1 MTSKVR
7 PSILR
12 TLLRTSRQPLPR
24 RIPTTNITPLRAL
37 YPSANTPLHRP
48 RTFTTSSTRSIDI
61 LPDADKPAHDVRE
74 AEPHEVLT
82 QATPLTENE
91 YAEKADKY
99 FDELVSTLE
108 QMQEQKGELD
118 VEYSVSQYKSS
129 CSLLRYMDKRDTT
142 REVGMRRDEMELNKV
157 EALPV
162 RPDLTEINT

>member
-1 MTSKVR
+1 MS
-7 PSILR
+7 
-12 TLLRTSRQPLPR
+12 
-24 RIPTTNITPLRAL
+24 
-37 YPSANTPLHRP
+37 
-48 RTFTTSSTRSIDI
+48 
-61 LPDADKPAHDVRE
+61 
-74 AEPHEVLT
+74 
-82 QATPLTENE
+82 ENE

-129 CSLLRYMDKRDTT
+129 CSLLLYMDKRDTT

-157 EALPV
+157 EALLPV

>member
-118 VEYSVSQYKSS
+118 VEYSVSQFML
-129 CSLLRYMDKRDTT
+129 SLPRLVCMDERHATCGDGT
-142 REVGMRRDEMELNKV
+142 R
-157 EALPV
+157 
-162 RPDLTEINT
+162 